1 MEINLQRLNQ
11 AFHFE
16 ATNEHGNTIAFDSHN
31 EEIGGEGKGFSPMET
46 VAAAV
51 GACSAIDIG
60 MILSKQRQTVTD
72 FKIKIEAQR
81 AQDQIPKVFT
91 DIHVIYELHGDIDE
105 AKAKRAIDL
114 SLEKYCSVSKMIE
127 KTARIHYSL
136 LLNPTS

>member
-1 MEINLQRLNQ
+1 MEITLERQNQ

-16 ATNEHGNTIAFDSHN
+16 ATNQSGNTIAFDSHN
-31 EEIGGEGKGFSPMET
+31 PEIGGEGKGFGPMET

-60 MILSKQRQTVTD
+60 LILGKQKQEITD
-72 FKIKIEAQR
+72 FKIRIEAQR
-81 AQDQIPKVFT
+81 AEDQTPKVFT
-91 DIHVIYELHGDIDE
+91 DIHVIYELHGEIDE
-105 AKAKRAIDL
+105 SKAKRAIDL